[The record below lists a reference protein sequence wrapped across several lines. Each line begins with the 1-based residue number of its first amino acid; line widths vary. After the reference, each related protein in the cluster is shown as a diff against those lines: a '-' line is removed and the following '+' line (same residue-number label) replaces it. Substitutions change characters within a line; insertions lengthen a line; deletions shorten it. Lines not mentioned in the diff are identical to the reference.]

1 MMTKKKKLKHKKHDG
16 QRQQQLKQQHDQ
28 QKQRQEPKQQQQ
40 QQQQGEEQQT
50 CSVAHSLSRSIAPS
64 MRPASAR
71 HTNSSLGDT
80 PIFIQTWFCHLNA
93 YASTN
98 GQHPNEYPNLAFPSS
113 LAESGYLILGG
124 GRCRC
129 LRQQRKQR

>member
-50 CSVAHSLSRSIAPS
+50 CSVAHSLSRSIAPF

-80 PIFIQTWFCHLNA
+80 PISIQTWFRHLNVTLLLMA
-93 YASTN
+93 NILMSIQTWLFLLLSLKADI
-98 GQHPNEYPNLAFPSS
+98 SS
-113 LAESGYLILGG
+113 SEVADAGA
-124 GRCRC
+124 
-129 LRQQRKQR
+129 